1 MKLIVPEKIGFYS
14 GIISSVFAVANLLG
28 PLLGGVISD
37 RTTWR
42 WIFFI
47 NGPIVVIAMIL
58 LFFSMPTLKD
68 GKSTVERVRSLDGI
82 GGILSVCWSIPLV
95 FALQEAGVSH
105 PWNSGVI
112 VGTLVTGVVLLV
124 IFGLYESWVTYKTK
138 IDPIFPVHFLRDSP
152 VALLLL

>member
-1 MKLIVPEKIGFYS
+1 MKLIVPEKVGFYS
-14 GIISSVFAVANLLG
+14 GVISSVFAVANLLG

-47 NGPIVVIAMIL
+47 NGPVILIAMVL
-58 LFFSMPTLKD
+58 LFFSMPALHD
-68 GKSTVERVRSLDGI
+68 GKSNAERVRGLDGI
-82 GGILSVCWSIPLV
+82 GGVLSVCWSIPLI

-105 PWNSGVI
+105 PWSSGVI
-112 VGTLVTGVVLLV
+112 IGTLVTGLILLI
-124 IFGLYESWVTYKTK
+124 IFGLYESWVTYRTK
-138 IDPIFPVHFLRDSP
+138 IDAIFPVHFLRKSP